1 MLLKLVVLLAKQNR
15 HFFYSVYFYTLYYL
29 RSLLVKSAGKAV
41 LRIHYIQY
49 RITESKADSLK
60 MFQIREK
67 NFKHLASQPFS
78 QINLPRKSIMQV
90 LSNKGSARQ
99 KIILGPNKAKQNP
112 DLRYGNAQNPVFS
125 PFLFLLR
132 NEKQN
137 IAEQYWR
144 RISTL

>member
-15 HFFYSVYFYTLYYL
+15 HFFILFTFTHYIIFGLCQL
-29 RSLLVKSAGKAV
+29 SLLGKQCCGS
-41 LRIHYIQY
+41 ITSS
-49 RITESKADSLK
+49 TESKADSLK
-60 MFQIREK
+60 MFQIKEK
-67 NFKHLASQPFS
+67 NLASQPFS
-78 QINLPRKSIMQV
+78 QINLPRKSIIQV
-90 LSNKGSARQ
+90 LNNKRSARQ
-99 KIILGPNKAKQNP
+99 KNYFGPNKAKQNP

-144 RISTL
+144 RISTLYYVV